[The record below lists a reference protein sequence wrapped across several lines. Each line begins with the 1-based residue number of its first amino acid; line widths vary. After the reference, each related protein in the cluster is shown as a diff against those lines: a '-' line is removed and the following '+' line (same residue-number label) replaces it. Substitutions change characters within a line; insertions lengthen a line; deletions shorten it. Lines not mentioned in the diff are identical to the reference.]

1 MTEVNTNGPRALADY
16 LAIVRRRKWIL
27 ALTLVAVMSS
37 AVMVSALQR
46 PVYQATAQVLINR
59 ANIVSSITN
68 VTDPSTIGSDPTR
81 FLTTQSKV
89 ARSMSLASRAVKAAG
104 VPGMTPGGLLAS
116 SSVSAATNADVLN
129 ISVSSPR
136 PRDAVRL
143 ANAYAQEYTKFK
155 TDLDTARINDAVEAL
170 KARIES
176 LSEHGVSSLSPSYA
190 TLLQYEGQLETVG
203 KLLANNTQVLQ
214 RANSAPKIR
223 PRTKRNAVLAFL
235 LGGILAIGLSFLA
248 EALDRRVRSEKEIEE
263 TLRVPLLARAPRPPR
278 GLEVTN
284 RLVMLAEPT
293 SLDAEPFRRLR
304 ANFEFL
310 NLERHARTILITSAI
325 EREGKSTTI
334 ANLAVALA
342 RSGRRVALVDLDL
355 RRSHLHKFF
364 QARSTPGISD
374 VALNHAKL
382 LDALRPVPLTGV
394 VANAAAARGS
404 MNPEISANGRPGV
417 EGVLN
422 LLPAGT
428 AVSDPGE
435 FVGQEGIALALS
447 ELADRFDY
455 VLVDGPP
462 LLAFG
467 DTITLSARVD
477 AILVVS
483 RLLHVSRHLIHDFA
497 RQLETCQAKRLGFVL
512 ASAELEEGYD
522 RGDYYYRYT
531 PTEAEERVEQRGL

>member
-1 MTEVNTNGPRALADY
+1 VLQQA
-16 LAIVRRRKWIL
+16 
-27 ALTLVAVMSS
+27 SS
-37 AVMVSALQR
+37 AA
-46 PVYQATAQVLINR
+46 
-59 ANIVSSITN
+59 
-68 VTDPSTIGSDPTR
+68 
-81 FLTTQSKV
+81 
-89 ARSMSLASRAVKAAG
+89 
-104 VPGMTPGGLLAS
+104 
-116 SSVSAATNADVLN
+116 
-129 ISVSSPR
+129 
-136 PRDAVRL
+136 
-143 ANAYAQEYTKFK
+143 
-155 TDLDTARINDAVEAL
+155 
-170 KARIES
+170 
-176 LSEHGVSSLSPSYA
+176 
-190 TLLQYEGQLETVG
+190 
-203 KLLANNTQVLQ
+203 
-214 RANSAPKIR
+214 KIR
-223 PRTKRNAVLAFL
+223 PRTKRNAVLGFL

-263 TLRVPLLARAPRPPR
+263 ALRVPLLARAPRPPR

-310 NLERHARTILITSAI
+310 NLERQARTILITSAI

-342 RSGRRVALVDLDL
+342 RTGRRVALVDLDL
-355 RRSHLHKFF
+355 RRPHQHKFF
-364 QARSTPGISD
+364 QTRSTPGISD
-374 VALNHAKL
+374 VALNHATL
-382 LDALRPVPLTGV
+382 LDALRPVPLARV

-404 MNPEISANGRPGV
+404 TKPENSANGRPGV

-435 FVGQEGIALALS
+435 LVGQEGIALALN
-447 ELADRFDY
+447 ELAERFDY
-455 VLVDGPP
+455 VLIDGPP

-467 DTITLSARVD
+467 DTITLSAKVD

-483 RLLHVSRHLIHDFA
+483 RLLHVSRHLIRDFA
-497 RQLETCQAKRLGFVL
+497 RQLQICQAERLGFVL

-522 RGDYYYRYT
+522 RGDYYYYRYT